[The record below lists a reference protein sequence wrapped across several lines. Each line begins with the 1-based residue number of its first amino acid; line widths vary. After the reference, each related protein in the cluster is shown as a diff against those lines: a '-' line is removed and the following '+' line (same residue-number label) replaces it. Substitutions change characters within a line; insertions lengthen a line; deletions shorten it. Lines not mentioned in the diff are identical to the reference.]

1 MKGKPNRLIHEK
13 SPYLLHHA
21 YNPVDWYPWGEE
33 AFEKARREDKP
44 IFLSIGYLACHWCM
58 VMERESFEDEE
69 IAELLNRH
77 FIPVKVDREERPDV
91 DHFYMAAC
99 QAMTGGGGWPLTV
112 FLTPEGEPFF
122 AGTYFPKESRHNLPG
137 LKDLLKRIA
146 YLWENQKDL
155 LLRTGGRVKEF
166 LEKTPKASYAGAV
179 TENLLRLAYENL
191 SSQFDPH
198 YGGFGKA
205 PKFPITSHINFL
217 LRWWKRS
224 GEKLALTMVE
234 KTLEGLSRGGIWDHI
249 GFGFHRY
256 SVDERWRIPHFEKML
271 YDQALLAIAFLETFQ
286 VTGNSFYATM
296 ASRIFE
302 YALRDLRSPEGG
314 FYSSESAESSGE
326 EGGFYFWTREEVEA
340 VLGKERGELF
350 SSFYGISAQKS
361 VPFIARSPQEFATE
375 RGLTLEE
382 LERFLEEGRQALF
395 QARLQRPHP
404 LKDEKILT
412 DWNGLMIAALA
423 MGGRILNDKIYT
435 AAAVQAA
442 EFLLREMRTSEGV
455 LFHRFFDGES
465 AIPAFLDDYAFLAWG
480 LLELYGATFNHRY
493 LEEALLLAEKML
505 ELFRDPEGYGL
516 LFSRVKDQALP
527 LTMKAFH
534 DGVVPSGNSV
544 AALVLLRLSRITGK
558 TELERE
564 GWKILEGAAG
574 LIGRAPSAYTSML
587 TAMDFALG
595 PVKEIVVAAKSPQEA
610 ETFLRILS
618 VRFLPEAIVLFW
630 PGGPDRQ
637 NILKIAPW
645 LEPLPL
651 AEGQAIVYLCE
662 NYTCRLPIA
671 RPEELEKILGGNKL

>member
-77 FIPVKVDREERPDV
+77 FVPVKVDREERPDV
-91 DHFYMAAC
+91 DQFYMTAC

-122 AGTYFPKESRHNLPG
+122 AGTYFPKESHHNLPG

-155 LLRTGGRVKEF
+155 LLRTGERVKEF

-179 TENLLRLAYENL
+179 TENLLRLTYEDL
-191 SSQFDPH
+191 SSQFDPN

-205 PKFPITSHINFL
+205 PKFPIPSHLNFL
-217 LRWWKRS
+217 LRWWRRS

-256 SVDERWRIPHFEKML
+256 SVDERWHIPHFEKML

-286 VTGNSFYATM
+286 ATGNSFYATM

-302 YALRDLRSPEGG
+302 YVLRNLRSPEGG

-326 EGGFYFWTREEVEA
+326 EGEFYLWTREEVEA
-340 VLGKERGELF
+340 ILGKEKGELF
-350 SSFYGISAQKS
+350 SSFYGINAQKS
-361 VPFIARSPQEFATE
+361 VPFIARSLQEFAAE
-375 RGLTLEE
+375 RGLSPEE
-382 LERFLEEGRQALF
+382 LEGFLEESRQALF

-404 LKDEKILT
+404 LRDEKILT

-423 MGGRILNDKIYT
+423 MGGRILNNEVYK
-435 AAAVQAA
+435 AAAIQAA
-442 EFLLREMRTSEGV
+442 EFLLKKMHTSEGF
-455 LFHRFFDGES
+455 LFHRYFDGES

-480 LLELYGATFNHRY
+480 LLELYSATFNHRY
-493 LEEALLLAEKML
+493 LGEALLLAEKML

-516 LFSRVKDQALP
+516 LFSKVTDQALP
-527 LTMKAFH
+527 TPMKTFH
-534 DGVVPSGNSV
+534 DGAVPSGNSV
-544 AALVLLRLSRITGK
+544 AALVLLRLGHITGK
-558 TELERE
+558 TELESE
-564 GWKILEGAAG
+564 GWKILQGGAG
-574 LIGRAPSAYTSML
+574 LIGRAPSAYTSLL

-595 PVKEIVVAAKSPQEA
+595 PVKEIVVAARSIQEA
-610 ETFLRILS
+610 EPFLGILNA
-618 VRFLPEAIVLFW
+618 RFLPEAIVLLW
-630 PGGPDRQ
+630 PGDPARQ

-645 LEPLPL
+645 LESLPL
-651 AEGQAIVYLCE
+651 AEGQTVVYLCE
-662 NYTCRLPIA
+662 NYTCRLPVN
-671 RPEELEKILGGNKL
+671 RPEELEKILGGNKQ